1 MPGFLWTRI
10 EDSNLKAKTTLLVL
24 PSINTVPSSQSD
36 TENLRSE
43 HYFSSQTK
51 TLLNT
56 VNEPAKTEK
65 NTERANDPVPESVLQ
80 QPLDLFRLD
89 GRVAVVIGG
98 TGVLCGAIARGLASA
113 GATTILVG
121 RNEKKAANLVGQIEL
136 SGHHADFIAC
146 DVTQPE
152 RVSAMRDH
160 ILEKHGHVEI
170 LLNGAGI
177 NSSTPFIEISDDEI
191 ERVVG
196 ANFKALFYACQ
207 VFGKY
212 FVERSEQ
219 EGVGAS
225 VINVGS
231 MSGIRPLSRVFTYS
245 ATKAAVH
252 NLSGNLAREWGPYGV
267 RVNTLVPGF
276 FPAEQNR
283 RVLTPDRIQ
292 RVLDGTPFGRFGEP
306 QELIGAALLLASDA
320 GRFITG
326 AELVVDGGFAIHSI

>member
-1 MPGFLWTRI
+1 MNEPT
-10 EDSNLKAKTTLLVL
+10 K
-24 PSINTVPSSQSD
+24 
-36 TENLRSE
+36 TENTM
-43 HYFSSQTK
+43 Q
-51 TLLNT
+51 
-56 VNEPAKTEK
+56 
-65 NTERANDPVPESVLQ
+65 RANDPVPESVLQ

-113 GATTILVG
+113 GAIAILVG
-121 RNEKKAANLVGQIEL
+121 RDQKKAENLMGKIEQ
-136 SGHHADFIAC
+136 SGHRADFIAC
-146 DVTQPE
+146 DVTRPE
-152 RVSAMRDH
+152 QVSALRDH
-160 ILEKHGHVEI
+160 VLEKHGHIEI

-177 NSSTPFIEISDDEI
+177 NSSTPFIEISSDEI
-191 ERVVG
+191 ERIVG
-196 ANFKALFYACQ
+196 ANFKALFFACQ

-212 FVERSEQ
+212 FVQRSEQ

-225 VINVGS
+225 IINVGS

-292 RVLDGTPFGRFGEP
+292 RVLEGTPFGRFGEA